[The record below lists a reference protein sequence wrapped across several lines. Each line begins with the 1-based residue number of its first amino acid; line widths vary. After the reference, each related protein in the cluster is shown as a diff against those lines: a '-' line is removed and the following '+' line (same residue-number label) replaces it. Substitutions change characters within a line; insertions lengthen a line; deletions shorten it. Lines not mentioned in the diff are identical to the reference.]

1 MADKNR
7 NDSSKIDGF
16 YQFLKHDIDSMKSA
30 LTTEMRLCSSQI
42 GFIYKGIKEDKD
54 ASSAALEQEIRYS
67 YKQNQNIYEGLA
79 VLLKKEV
86 AERIN
91 SMDDKMSSMAKLDEI
106 LSGINDLKDSY
117 NQLQEKYESLSN
129 VISETVVPKLEKIV
143 DKDEM
148 KGIITEVVPEPKYE
162 RISQEVGAELEKVL
176 IALKANEAVAMAEDA
191 ADIAMPSEVDY
202 GKIVDDTSA
211 KVMENLPEQLKYEEI
226 DASVKNAMEEV
237 VNADE
242 IAEAVAAKLG
252 ATEVDYERLAN
263 LVVEKLAAKGIS
275 AEVILDDEGI
285 ARIADTVVEK
295 VGTVDNIDY
304 EKVSLAAQAAQIVP
318 DPIDYERVAEIVD
331 DKLTKTCDTM
341 ERMVAL
347 DNDGIGKIVDGV
359 AGELRN
365 MTLVCEY
372 APAEDADEE
381 DVVVEEAPVE
391 EVVEESV
398 YVEPEQVAIEEVIE
412 TPVEEIVTEEIV
424 EAPVEEVVEA
434 PVEEAPA
441 EDILD
446 LNDVAVFQAAVAA
459 KLDEL
464 EEREAAAEIE
474 VVPVE
479 EEFEEV
485 VDEVLEE
492 VIAEESP
499 VEEVPVVEEI
509 AVAAEPVYEEDSEGQ
524 LVDATTGLVVRLKR
538 SFTAKLKQSEEQ
550 VKVYYSDIKNALTS
564 YKKINSNV
572 SWHGDRFNYGRDT
585 VAKIGI
591 NGKTLCFYLALDPND
606 PELKQ
611 TVYHQKDVSAQ
622 KAYESTPFMVK
633 VKSEAASKKAL
644 RLVGILAD
652 KLGAEH
658 DQNFEEV
665 DYVAEYAKQG
675 TKQLFEAG
683 EIKATKEKKAD
694 FNNF

>member
-16 YQFLKHDIDSMKSA
+16 YQFLKHDIDSMKST

-42 GFIYKGIKEDKD
+42 GSIYKGLKEDKD
-54 ASSAALEQEIRYS
+54 ASSAALGQEIRYS

-91 SMDDKMSSMAKLDEI
+91 SMDEKMSSMAKMDEI
-106 LSGINDLKDSY
+106 LNGINDLKDSY
-117 NQLQEKYESLSN
+117 NQLQAKYESLSN
-129 VISETVVPKLEKIV
+129 VVSETILPKLEKIV

-148 KGIITEVVPEPKYE
+148 KGIVAEVVTEPKYD
-162 RISQEVGAELEKVL
+162 RIAQEVGAELEKVL
-176 IALKANEAVAMAEDA
+176 IALKANEAAAMAEDA
-191 ADIAMPSEVDY
+191 AEVVVPAETVSE
-202 GKIVDDTSA
+202 
-211 KVMENLPEQLKYEEI
+211 KVTEFIPEPLNYEEI
-226 DASVKNAMEEV
+226 DTSVKNAMEEV

-242 IAEAVAAKLG
+242 IAEAVAARIG
-252 ATEVDYERLAN
+252 TAEVDYERLAD

-275 AEVILDDEGI
+275 AEVILDEEGI
-285 ARIADTVVEK
+285 ERIADTVVGK
-295 VGTVDNIDY
+295 VGKIENIDY
-304 EKVSLAAQAAQIVP
+304 EKVSLAAQAAQSE
-318 DPIDYERVAEIVD
+318 PIDYERVAEIVD

-341 ERMVAL
+341 EKVVSL
-347 DNDGIGKIVDGV
+347 DGEGIDKIVDGV
-359 AGELRN
+359 ANELRN

-381 DVVVEEAPVE
+381 SVE
-391 EVVEESV
+391 EVVEAVEETPV
-398 YVEPEQVAIEEVIE
+398 EEAVEAEPEQVAIEEVIE
-412 TPVEEIVTEEIV
+412 ETPVEEVVEEAPVV
-424 EAPVEEVVEA
+424 EVVEETPVEEVVEA
-434 PVEEAPA
+434 VEETPA
-441 EDILD
+441 EEELD
-446 LNDVAVFQAAVAA
+446 LNDAAVFQAAVAA
-459 KLDEL
+459 KLDEV
-464 EEREAAAEIE
+464 EEREAAEAETKA
-474 VVPVE
+474 VE
-479 EEFEEV
+479 E
-485 VDEVLEE
+485 
-492 VIAEESP
+492 IAEESP
-499 VEEVPVVEEI
+499 VEETPVADEI

-538 SFTAKLKQSEEQ
+538 SFKAKLMQSDEQ
-550 VKVYYSDIKNALTS
+550 IKVYYSDIKNALTS

-572 SWHGDRFNYGRDT
+572 SWHGDRFNYGRET

-644 RLVGILAD
+644 RLVGVLAD
-652 KLGAEH
+652 KLGAEQ
-658 DQNFEEV
+658 DYSFEEV
-665 DYVAEYAKQG
+665 DYVAQYAKQS

-694 FNNF
+694 FETF